1 MKKHIFYFLAIAV
14 ALSIG
19 CQKELSI
26 EASNSPAR
34 GSLQDDVSGDCLPK
48 TVNGAYIAGTAL
60 VPANNTIAVQINVIT
75 TGTYLVYT
83 DTVNGFFF
91 RATGTFTTLGANTVT
106 LRSNGTPF
114 AAITT
119 NFVVK
124 LDSSVCDV
132 QVTVLPAGTG
142 PAVFTLAGT
151 PSCTTPV
158 IAGTYA
164 MGNVLTASNKVTLNV
179 NVTTAGTYN
188 VSTAPAVGGMIFSG
202 SGSLA
207 IGAQT
212 IVLTGTGTPSVA
224 GNNTIPVTAGSST
237 CSFIINVVSP
247 AVFTLTGSPSC
258 TAPVIA
264 GTYAVG
270 TPLTASNTVT
280 LNVNVTTAGA
290 YTVSI
295 PTVGNITFTG
305 SGTLALGAQTILLTA
320 TGMPT
325 IAGNNTFPITVG
337 ASGCSFV
344 INVTGPPG
352 PAVGTLSGAPT
363 ACTPSTVSGFYVV
376 GTAFTASNKVQVQIN
391 VTTAGAY
398 SISATNATAGFS
410 FSGTGT
416 VAVGANQL
424 IDLAAT
430 GTPTS
435 AGLKTFTVTFG
446 TSTCTFTV
454 NVLPNDYFPRTT
466 NSNWSYEFDDNAND
480 TLYRNV
486 IAATLNINSIVY
498 NIFLQN
504 DGVIPPPDSSGYYR
518 RNGGDYL
525 EWLDYGSFIG
535 YDNPA
540 WTEYIMLKDNVPA
553 GTNWKTPPLGVSGT
567 VGGGTPIKTRLSYTI
582 LQKDVPINITTST
595 GTANYQNVIVV
606 QEKLEAEVSPGVWQ
620 DLTTTAGHGESYY
633 ARGIGL
639 IKFEFFDGV
648 GVSQSLQELRRFQIF

>member
-1 MKKHIFYFLAIAV
+1 MKKHIIYFLAIAV
-14 ALSIG
+14 IVAIG

-26 EASNSPAR
+26 EGSNTPAK
-34 GSLQDDVSGDCLPK
+34 GSLQSDGTGDCLPK

-60 VPANNTIAVQINVIT
+60 VPANNTIAVQINVT
-75 TGTYLVYT
+75 VTGSYLVYT
-83 DTVNGFFF
+83 DTVNGYFF

-114 AAITT
+114 AAGVN

-151 PSCTTPV
+151 PNCTTPV

-164 MGNVLTASNKVTLNV
+164 MGNALNASNTVTLNV
-179 NVTTAGTYN
+179 NVTTVGTYN
-188 VSTAPAVGGMIFSG
+188 VSTTPVGGMTFSG
-202 SGSLA
+202 TGSLA
-207 IGAQT
+207 IGPQT
-212 IVLTGTGTPSVA
+212 IVLTGTGTPTVA

-237 CSFIINVVSP
+237 CSFVINVVSP
-247 AVFTLTGSPSC
+247 AIFTLTGSPTC
-258 TAPVIA
+258 TTPVIA

-295 PTVGNITFTG
+295 PTVGGITFTG
-305 SGTLALGAQTILLTA
+305 SGTLALGAQTILLTG
-320 TGMPT
+320 TGTPT
-325 IAGNNTFPITVG
+325 VAGNNTFPITVG
-337 ASGCSFV
+337 SSGCSFV

-391 VTTAGAY
+391 VTTAGTY
-398 SISATNATAGFS
+398 TITTNTVTGFS

-416 VAVGANQL
+416 VAVGPNQL

-430 GTPTS
+430 GTPTT

-454 NVLPNDYFPRTT
+454 VVLPNDYFPRTT
-466 NSNWSYEFDDNAND
+466 NSNWSYEFDDVATD
-480 TLYRNV
+480 SLYRNV
-486 IAATLNINSIVY
+486 IASTLTANANVY

-504 DGVIPPPDSSGYYR
+504 DGITPPPDSSGYYR
-518 RNGGDYL
+518 RAGGDYF
-525 EWLDYGSFIG
+525 EYLDYGSFVG

-540 WTEYIMLKDNVPA
+540 WAEYIMLKDNV
-553 GTNWKTPPLGVSGT
+553 GINTNWKTPPLGVSGT
-567 VGGGTPIKTRLSYTI
+567 VTGTPIKTRFSYTI
-582 LQKDVPINITTST
+582 LQKDVPITITTSILPAVT
-595 GTANYQNVIVV
+595 YQNVIVV
-606 QEKLEAEVSPGVWQ
+606 EEKLEAEVTPGIWQ
-620 DLTTTAGHGESYY
+620 DLTSTINYYGKSYY

-639 IKFEFFDGV
+639 IKFEAYNAANTV
-648 GVSQSLQELRRFQIF
+648 TSQQELRRFQIF